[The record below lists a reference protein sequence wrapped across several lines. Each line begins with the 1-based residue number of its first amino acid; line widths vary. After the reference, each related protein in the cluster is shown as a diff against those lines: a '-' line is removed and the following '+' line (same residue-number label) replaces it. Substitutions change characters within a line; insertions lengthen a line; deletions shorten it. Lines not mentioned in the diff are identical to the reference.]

1 MAAFGRGRRSGER
14 SVNIWPGWVDAL
26 SSLVMVVIFVLMVF
40 IVAQFYLSNTL
51 SSRDQALTRLNRQL
65 SELSDLLSM
74 EREANADLRVNIAQ
88 LSAELQSSTATRESL
103 SASLAEAQARQ
114 DELNAQVSALSRRG
128 EQASGEI
135 TQVSRDLED
144 AYKVIE
150 ADRQK
155 IEASLREIA
164 SLQADIQALRD
175 VRERLEGEVAALTV
189 LSESTEAERARTAAT
204 LERTEADR
212 ARTAATLERT
222 EADRARA
229 TEELRLTREQR
240 EALMAELSAVR
251 DRSQQLESR
260 LSSEQER
267 TVLAQREIGQRE
279 TRIEELVIALDQ
291 TQAALAGEQKLTEEG
306 RAEVAILN
314 QQIAALR
321 DQLARLTASLNLA
334 ESQNQEQQT
343 QISDLGRRL
352 NLALASKVEELA
364 RYRSEFFGRLR
375 EVLGNRQDIRIV
387 GDRFVFQSEVLFP
400 SGSATLEEGGK
411 GQLAKL
417 AATLLDIA
425 NRIPPGVNWI
435 LRVDGHT
442 DPRPISN
449 VQFPSNWELSTARAI
464 SVVKFLVEQ
473 GIPSDKLVAAGFG
486 EYQPLDPGRNE
497 DAFARNRR
505 IEMKL
510 DQR

>member
-1 MAAFGRGRRSGER
+1 MAAISRGRRSGER
-14 SVNIWPGWVDAL
+14 TINIWPGWVDAL

-40 IVAQFYLSNTL
+40 IIAQFYMSSTL
-51 SSRDQALTRLNRQL
+51 STRDQALTRLNRQL
-65 SELSDLLSM
+65 SELSDLLAM

-88 LSAELQSSTATRESL
+88 LSAELQSSTANRESL
-103 SASLAEAQARQ
+103 TASLAEAQVKR
-114 DELNAQVSALSRRG
+114 DELSAQVSSLARRSD
-128 EQASGEI
+128 QASGEV
-135 TQVSRDLED
+135 TQVSRELED

-155 IEASLREIA
+155 IETSLREIA

-175 VRERLEGEVAALTV
+175 VREQLETQVAALTT
-189 LSESTEAERARTAAT
+189 LSQRTEAERNQTAEQLQQTDTARAK
-204 LERTEADR
+204 
-212 ARTAATLERT
+212 
-222 EADRARA
+222 A
-229 TEELRLTREQR
+229 TEELRLTKEQR
-240 EALMAELSAVR
+240 DTLMAELSAIR
-251 DRSQQLESR
+251 DRSQQLESQ

-267 TVLAQREIGQRE
+267 TTLSQREIQQRD
-279 TRIEELVIALDQ
+279 TRIEELKLALDQ
-291 TQAALAGEQKLTEEG
+291 TQAALTGEKKLTDEG
-306 RAEVAILN
+306 RAEVAVLN

-321 DQLARLTASLNLA
+321 DQLSRLTASLDLA
-334 ESQNQEQQT
+334 ESKNQEQQT

-375 EVLGNRQDIRIV
+375 EVLGSRQDIRIV

-400 SGSATLEEGGK
+400 SASATLEESGK
-411 GQLAKL
+411 IQLAKL
-417 AATLLDIA
+417 ANTLLEIA
-425 NRIPPGVNWI
+425 LRIPPGVNWI
-435 LRVDGHT
+435 MRVDGHT
-442 DPRPISN
+442 DPRPISTP
-449 VQFPSNWELSTARAI
+449 QFPSNWELSTARAI
-464 SVVKFLVEQ
+464 SVVKFLVER
-473 GIPSDKLVAAGFG
+473 GVPADRLVAAGFG

>member
-1 MAAFGRGRRSGER
+1 MAAIGRGRRSAER

-114 DELNAQVSALSRRG
+114 DELGAQVSALSRRG

-175 VRERLEGEVAALTV
+175 VRERLEGEVAALTT
-189 LSESTEAERARTAAT
+189 LSRSTEAERDRTAAT
-204 LERTEADR
+204 LEQTEA
-212 ARTAATLERT
+212 A
-222 EADRARA
+222 RARA

-251 DRSQQLESR
+251 DRSQQLEAQ

-267 TVLAQREIGQRE
+267 TVLAQREIEHRE

-291 TQAALAGEQKLTEEG
+291 TQAALTGEQKLTEEG
-306 RAEVAILN
+306 RAEVAVLN

-334 ESQNQEQQT
+334 ESQSQEQQA

-400 SGSATLEEGGK
+400 SASATLEEGGK
-411 GQLAKL
+411 AQLAQL

-425 NRIPPGVNWI
+425 KRIPPGVNWI

>member
-1 MAAFGRGRRSGER
+1 MAGSSRGRRSREHAI
-14 SVNIWPGWVDAL
+14 NIWPGWVDAL

-40 IVAQFYLSNTL
+40 IIAQFYMSNTL

-65 SELSDLLSM
+65 TELSDLLAM

-88 LSAELQSSTATRESL
+88 LSAELQSSTANREQL
-103 SASLAEAQARQ
+103 TASLAEAQAKQ
-114 DELNAQVSALSRRG
+114 DQLNAQVSALSRRG
-128 EQASGEI
+128 EQASGEV

-155 IEASLREIA
+155 IETSLREIA

-175 VRERLEGEVAALTV
+175 VREQLETQVAALTA
-189 LSESTEAERARTAAT
+189 LSQRTEAERDRTAEQ
-204 LERTEADR
+204 LQRTEADR
-212 ARTAATLERT
+212 AK
-222 EADRARA
+222 A
-229 TEELRLTREQR
+229 TEELRLTQEQR
-240 EALMAELSAVR
+240 EALMAELSAIR
-251 DRSQQLESR
+251 DRSQQLESQ

-267 TVLAQREIGQRE
+267 TALSQREIEQRDI
-279 TRIEELVIALDQ
+279 RLEELKLALDQ
-291 TQAALAGEQKLTEEG
+291 TEAALTGEKTLTEEG
-306 RAEVAILN
+306 RAQIAVLN

-321 DQLARLTASLNLA
+321 DQLSRLTASLDLA
-334 ESQNQEQQT
+334 ESKTQEQQA

-375 EVLGNRQDIRIV
+375 EVLGTRQDIRIV

-400 SGSATLEEGGK
+400 SASATLEEGGK
-411 GQLAKL
+411 DQLARL
-417 AATLLDIA
+417 ANTLLEIA
-425 NRIPPGVNWI
+425 LRIPPGVNWI

-442 DPRPISN
+442 DPRPISTP
-449 VQFPSNWELSTARAI
+449 QFPSNWELSTARAI
-464 SVVKFLVEQ
+464 SVVKFLVER
-473 GIPSDKLVAAGFG
+473 GVPAERLVAAGFG
-486 EYQPLDPGRNE
+486 EYQPLDPSRGE
-497 DAFARNRR
+497 EAFARNRR

>member
-1 MAAFGRGRRSGER
+1 MAAIGRGRRSGER

-175 VRERLEGEVAALTV
+175 VRERLEGEVAALTT
-189 LSESTEAERARTAAT
+189 LSRTAEAERARTAAT
-204 LERTEADR
+204 LEQTEAAR
-212 ARTAATLERT
+212 AQ
-222 EADRARA
+222 A

-251 DRSQQLESR
+251 DRSQQLEAQ

-267 TVLAQREIGQRE
+267 TVLAQREIEQRE

-291 TQAALAGEQKLTEEG
+291 TQAALTGEQKLTEEG
-306 RAEVAILN
+306 RAEVAVLN

-321 DQLARLTASLNLA
+321 DQLARLTASLDLA
-334 ESQNQEQQT
+334 EAQSQEQQA

-411 GQLAKL
+411 TQLAQL

-442 DPRPISN
+442 DPRPISTP
-449 VQFPSNWELSTARAI
+449 QFPSNWELSTARAI

-473 GIPSDKLVAAGFG
+473 GIPSDRLVAAGFG
-486 EYQPLDPGRNE
+486 EYQPLDPGRSD